1 MSRDFKNERFLPMSN
16 FKIYKTGISGLMII
30 EPVIFKDNRG
40 FFLETYNRNAF
51 KKIGLNNSFVQD
63 NHSHSS
69 IGVLRGLHMQKKHPQ
84 GKLVRVLKGKV
95 YDVAVDTRKNSDTFG
110 KWYGILL
117 SDENMKMFYIP
128 EGFLH
133 GFLVLSE
140 EADFTY
146 KCTDFYYP
154 EDEDGVV
161 WNDAF
166 LNIKWPI
173 TDSKDIILSEK
184 DRQLKSFTQFA
195 KEHYH

>member
-1 MSRDFKNERFLPMSN
+1 MSN
-16 FKIYKTGISGLMII
+16 FKIYETEINGLM
-30 EPVIFKDNRG
+30 VIQPAVFRDDRG

-51 KKIGLNNSFVQD
+51 RKIGLNMSFVQD
-63 NHSHSS
+63 NHSHSYK
-69 IGVLRGLHMQKKHPQ
+69 GVLRGLHMQKRHPQ

-95 YDVAVDTRKNSDTFG
+95 YDVAVDTRKDSNTFG

-128 EGFLH
+128 EEFLH

-154 EDEDGVV
+154 EDDDGVV
-161 WNDAF
+161 WNDTF

-173 TDSKDIILSEK
+173 ADLQKVILSDK
-184 DRQLKSFTQFA
+184 DKQLKSFTQFT

>member
-1 MSRDFKNERFLPMSN
+1 MSN